1 MKNIDFIL
9 NKLRHLTNSKTD
21 KELCEVLDINYSTL
35 DTWKNNDNI
44 PRKRLLE
51 FSQKLNISFEDLNY
65 KGFFMDF
72 DIYFE
77 RLFNHFNTSTIR
89 ELSEKIN
96 MSESTISKWRQRE
109 SINAIKKKCRELGI
123 YNEIFGDLKLSS
135 NENQSQQ
142 IKEICNTG
150 EIIETDEATFSL
162 YKEAY
167 LKAKKNEKI
176 KEFRIYLMEY
186 K

>member
-1 MKNIDFIL
+1 MEAEIIL
-9 NKLRHLTNSKTD
+9 EKLMSYFN
-21 KELCEVLDINYSTL
+21 VINYS
-35 DTWKNNDNI
+35 
-44 PRKRLLE
+44 
-51 FSQKLNISFEDLNY
+51 
-65 KGFFMDF
+65 
-72 DIYFE
+72 
-77 RLFNHFNTSTIR
+77 
-89 ELSEKIN
+89 ELAEKIGIQQQN
-96 MSESTISKWRQRE
+96 ISKWKSRN
-109 SINAIKKKCRELGI
+109 SVNAIKKKCRELGI